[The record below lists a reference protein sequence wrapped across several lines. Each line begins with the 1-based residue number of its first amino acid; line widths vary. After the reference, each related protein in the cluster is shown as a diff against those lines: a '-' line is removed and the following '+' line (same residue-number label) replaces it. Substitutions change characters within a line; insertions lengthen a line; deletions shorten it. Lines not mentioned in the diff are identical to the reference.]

1 MSTTKLYP
9 CFLLHSFFI
18 SPYSR
23 SLPLSPCV
31 TADWAV
37 GSVVGRSED
46 AAVHINNAE
55 PQLPPSTVAMAPAH
69 RCHQGGAGNAPLLS
83 LSLSLSLALSF
94 FFFSLKLTHAHIL
107 SHIRTPTNWVPTRD
121 FTSLPIPLPWLHHR
135 PVLITVWGLNPGQSS
150 IDLCCHSDSHYT
162 CGWPPPSH
170 DRPAHNLHF
179 LIFPYRKID
188 LQSLLLIW
196 ILLNNTCSL
205 QWYMYTQVNI

>member
-83 LSLSLSLALSF
+83 LSLSLSRFIFFLFLSQTHTRTHSLAHSNPN
-94 FFFSLKLTHAHIL
+94 KLGPHQRFHFITDPPAMAAPQTCAHY
-107 SHIRTPTNWVPTRD
+107 SVRTQSRTEQ
-121 FTSLPIPLPWLHHR
+121 HR
-135 PVLITVWGLNPGQSS
+135 PML
-150 IDLCCHSDSHYT
+150 
-162 CGWPPPSH
+162 
-170 DRPAHNLHF
+170 
-179 LIFPYRKID
+179 
-188 LQSLLLIW
+188 SL
-196 ILLNNTCSL
+196 
-205 QWYMYTQVNI
+205 